1 MKKRSLS
8 RVTLKRMILEEM
20 MRINEVVED
29 FKELP
34 GGKKF
39 SARLVPQPGI
49 PQEAGFEPID
59 VEGDIVMYPGKDGLT
74 PRYKLRD
81 VPFGYGKGDNDKKK
95 GLRGVNIRLRKA
107 IQDALGLS
115 KSPKSSSPTTSKRR
129 TKLQKLENALMLVA
143 NHLVGVEAEDA
154 LIELVGTIEDLNLGI
169 GDIQDAN
176 PYNVDSDLPE
186 MDASE
191 YEDLADLYDDYED
204 DLGDVD
210 DDPLAED

>member
-39 SARLVPQPGI
+39 SARLVPEPDI
-49 PQEAGFEPID
+49 PEEAGFDPID
-59 VEGDIVMYPGKDGLT
+59 VEGDIVQYQGT

-81 VPFGYGKGDNDKKK
+81 TPFGYE
-95 GLRGVNIRLRKA
+95 GLRGPNIRLRKA

-115 KSPKSSSPTTSKRR
+115 KSPKSSSPKASKRR

-143 NHLVGVEAEDA
+143 DYLVGEEAEDA

-186 MDASE
+186 MDALE
-191 YEDLADLYDDYED
+191 YDDLAGLYDDDYEE
-204 DLGDVD
+204 DLGGVGEIDLVD
-210 DDPLAED
+210 DED

>member
-8 RVTLKRMILEEM
+8 RATLKRMILEEM

-34 GGKKF
+34 GGKEF

-49 PQEAGFEPID
+49 PQEAGFEPKN
-59 VEGDIVMYPGKDGLT
+59 VKGKIVNYQGTD
-74 PRYKLRD
+74 RYKLED
-81 VPFGYGKGDNDKKK
+81 VPFGYE

-115 KSPKSSSPTTSKRR
+115 KSPKSSSPKSSKRR

-143 NHLVGVEAEDA
+143 DYLVGVEAEDA

-186 MDASE
+186 MDALE
-191 YEDLADLYDDYED
+191 YDDLADLYDDYED
-204 DLGDVD
+204 DLGDIGD
-210 DDPLAED
+210 EDPFAKD

>member
-1 MKKRSLS
+1 MRKRSLS
-8 RVTLKRMILEEM
+8 RVTLKRIILEEM

-49 PQEAGFEPID
+49 PEEEGFDPID
-59 VEGDIVMYPGKDGLT
+59 VEGDIVQHQGT

-115 KSPKSSSPTTSKRR
+115 KSPESSSPTTSKRI

-143 NHLVGVEAEDA
+143 DYLVGVEAEDA
-154 LIELVGTIEDLNLGI
+154 LIELIGTIEDLNLGI

-186 MDASE
+186 MDALE
-191 YEDLADLYDDYED
+191 YDDLADLYDDYED

-210 DDPLAED
+210 DEDPFAKD